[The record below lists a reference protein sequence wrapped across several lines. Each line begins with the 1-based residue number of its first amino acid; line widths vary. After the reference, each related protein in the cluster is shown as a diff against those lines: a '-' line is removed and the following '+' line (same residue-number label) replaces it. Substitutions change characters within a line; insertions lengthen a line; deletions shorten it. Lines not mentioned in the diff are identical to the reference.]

1 MANMTGAELL
11 RREEQF
17 GGYIG
22 PSLTIITEEK
32 IKENRF
38 PLSIFKKF
46 RIVSSLF
53 TLHLMGD
60 LDKKNLNE
68 IKFWIDVFVGFE
80 LTKEAQQKLNSKFQD
95 GELIEGFEG
104 AEVNEESE
112 VRPGSWTHPLLSS
125 RFDDNLVQNFE
136 SEVIKVVEILAEIF
150 PEKFVGPFRLEATH
164 GDTENLELWCSER
177 KARCHTQVRF
187 RKSFLTIFYNF
198 RIRYLEL
205 HRLLVMDLLT
215 WWAQDIGYTKMKLC

>member
-1 MANMTGAELL
+1 MQYIGAELL

-46 RIVSSLF
+46 RIVSF

-60 LDKKNLNE
+60 LDKKLNE

-80 LTKEAQQKLNSKFQD
+80 LTKEAQQELNSKFQD

-112 VRPGSWTHPLLSS
+112 VCPG
-125 RFDDNLVQNFE
+125 R
-136 SEVIKVVEILAEIF
+136 
-150 PEKFVGPFRLEATH
+150 
-164 GDTENLELWCSER
+164 
-177 KARCHTQVRF
+177 
-187 RKSFLTIFYNF
+187 
-198 RIRYLEL
+198 
-205 HRLLVMDLLT
+205 
-215 WWAQDIGYTKMKLC
+215 